1 MNLIEKNNNVV
12 RLNDSFGVIWLPQLL
27 ALVTSTLVMSCTGS
41 PSHFQY
47 TCVIKV
53 LNTSQMSARA
63 HKYEIPIKDDRKHIA
78 CMAVHAPY

>member
-41 PSHFQY
+41 PATFS
-47 TCVIKV
+47 TLVSLKC
-53 LNTSQMSARA
+53 
-63 HKYEIPIKDDRKHIA
+63 
-78 CMAVHAPY
+78 